1 MKNCP
6 EIHGDFSSIPKKCG
20 SVELATTSR
29 KWGKRTTAATK
40 NDLVNDRWQS
50 AMQQNCH
57 DIFLMSRVLAQ
68 LKQNKKQT
76 KIVQSMVDGSRWPAI
91 NSMR

>member
-29 KWGKRTTAATK
+29 KWEKRTTAATK
-40 NDLVNDRWQS
+40 NDQVNDGWQS

-57 DIFLMSRVLAQ
+57 DIFLNVKSFGPIET
-68 LKQNKKQT
+68 KQKTNQN
-76 KIVQSMVDGSRWPAI
+76 SSI
-91 NSMR
+91 NG